1 MRILIQLSGHIAQAE
16 IQLIVRQCDTQLG
29 TGPVLTDNPHV
40 RELCFLVMGMAN
52 LLSPVAYCAT
62 LKGRDGF

>member
-40 RELCFLVMGMAN
+40 RELQ
-52 LLSPVAYCAT
+52 
-62 LKGRDGF
+62 KQI